1 MTTYQ
6 IKSLSCSGES
16 MSCHYRSI
24 NRRLAKFIN
33 ANFMNTKVFSVTI
46 FYVTVCFKV
55 LILWYWFYGI
65 E

>member
-6 IKSLSCSGES
+6 KKSLSCSGES

-46 FYVTVCFKV
+46 FYVTDCFMV
-55 LILWYWFYGI
+55 LVLWY
-65 E
+65 